1 MRRYYI
7 FQLPHNNRNI
17 FRHFDEDKDI
27 DLGDYVPVWTD
38 VCDEGQDES
47 DVEICEKLFEKFNIA
62 HPQNFAGHSMS
73 VSDIVMFRDGNVN
86 TFYYCDSIGFKKINK
101 INE

>member
-1 MRRYYI
+1 MKRYYL
-7 FQLPHNNRNI
+7 FQLPHNHKDL
-17 FRHFDEDKDI
+17 FRHHSEDRKV

-47 DVEICEKLFEKFNIA
+47 DAEICEKLFEKFNVA

-73 VSDIVMFRDGNVN
+73 VSDVVMIQDGKARSY
-86 TFYYCDSIGFKKINK
+86 YYCDSVGFKKI
-101 INE
+101 ECE